1 MSSPVTGDLSRSTRI
16 GPEGPEFWIQPCG
29 YTVEG
34 NTPPFPDSV
43 LAGDYKS
50 YLEMD
55 LHYLEEL
62 WLEQFCLDKFLMSFA
77 DQVKSDEAYRYDWLQ
92 VNTVIPKNPGQ
103 HLNESHY
110 SQLQFPSMLTQSSN
124 IFQRIAIGWEQMEY
138 EKTDSLYKDH
148 FTSAKF
154 RMKNTLCQLDGYLA
168 DKKMSPAPNP
178 TRSIMPNELRSI
190 TSASQRDERNFR
202 IIKEYVNAL
211 EYYIDVFSYFETA
224 LASKSSL

>member
-1 MSSPVTGDLSRSTRI
+1 MASPVTGDLSRSTRI

-34 NTPPFPDSV
+34 NIPPYPDSV

-50 YLEMD
+50 YLQMD
-55 LHYLEEL
+55 LLYLEQ
-62 WLEQFCLDKFLMSFA
+62 WLGNFCQDKFLMSFA

-92 VNTVIPKNPGQ
+92 VNTVIPKKPGQ
-103 HLNESHY
+103 HLTASHY
-110 SQLQFPSMLTQSSN
+110 SQQQFSAMLTESSN

-138 EKTDSLYKDH
+138 EKTDSSYKDY

-154 RMKNTLCQLDGYLA
+154 RMKTTLCQLDGYLA
-168 DKKMSPAPNP
+168 DKRMSPAPNP

-190 TSASQRDERNFR
+190 TSASQRDQRNFR

-211 EYYIDVFSYFETA
+211 EYYVDAFSYFETA
-224 LASKSSL
+224 SAQKSSL